1 MFKLESYITPILF
14 SYVSRY
20 INNFKPEDSQVTLL
34 FNFTC
39 ISFQKINSKV
49 SLWGGDATFHNLELN
64 LQALEQELQL
74 PFSFVSGS
82 IRELLIHVP
91 WTKIT
96 SEPITI
102 TINTIGE
109 YLYNQEFSFLKIIEI
124 KISECILNLKGKD
137 SASTRSDHSPQA
149 REKNKKGTSHGYLNT
164 LNFKVWEIS
173 FLKIY

>member
-1 MFKLESYITPILF
+1 MFKLESYITPILL

-20 INNFKPEDSQVTLL
+20 INNFKPEDSQVSCIVQNFLL
-34 FNFTC
+34 FILKYF
-39 ISFQKINSKV
+39 FKV

-91 WTKIT
+91 WTKLA

-109 YLYNQEFSFLKIIEI
+109 SKSFII
-124 KISECILNLKGKD
+124 ISVI
-137 SASTRSDHSPQA
+137 
-149 REKNKKGTSHGYLNT
+149 
-164 LNFKVWEIS
+164 
-173 FLKIY
+173 